1 MEDQAKE
8 WNMELIPTLDLGWLN
23 GWIPLGLLCLVEGL
37 LLLTSP
43 RAVTARLF
51 DRSTWSK
58 RQATFTAVGKAFSL
72 ACIVLIVLTPLK
84 VGSVAF
90 VVGAV
95 IYLLGLVGL
104 VTAILNFRRTPLNEP
119 VTEGLNRISRH
130 PQIVALF
137 VSFLGMCVA
146 IGSWLAILM
155 LVISK
160 LFQHLGILAE
170 EEACLA
176 QYGESYRAY
185 VERVPR
191 YFVFF

>member
-1 MEDQAKE
+1 
-8 WNMELIPTLDLGWLN
+8 MELVPAIKFGWLN
-23 GWIPLGLLCLVEGL
+23 GWIPFGLLCLVEGL

-43 RAVTARLF
+43 KDVTRRLF
-51 DRSTWSK
+51 DRSTWRK
-58 RQATFTAVGKAFSL
+58 RQATFTVIGKVFSL
-72 ACIVLIVLTPLK
+72 ICIVLIVLTPLK
-84 VGSVAF
+84 VGSAAF
-90 VVGAV
+90 VAGVV
-95 IYLLGLVGL
+95 LYLLGLTGL
-104 VTAILNFRRTPLNEP
+104 VTAILNFRHAPLDQP
-119 VTEGLNRISRH
+119 ATGGVYRISRH

-146 IGSWLAILM
+146 TGSWLAVLM

-185 VERVPR
+185 TERVPR
-191 YFVFF
+191 YFLFF

>member
-1 MEDQAKE
+1 
-8 WNMELIPTLDLGWLN
+8 MELIPVLEFGWLN
-23 GWIPLGLLCLVEGL
+23 GWIPFALLCLLEGL
-37 LLLTSP
+37 LILVSP
-43 RAVTARLF
+43 GDVKQRLF

-72 ACIVLIVLTPLK
+72 VCIVLVVLTPLK
-84 VGSVAF
+84 IGSAAF

-95 IYLLGLVGL
+95 LYLLGLAGL
-104 VTAILNFRRTPLNEP
+104 VTAILNFWHTPPDQP
-119 VTEGLNRISRH
+119 VTRGLYRISRH

-137 VSFLGMCVA
+137 VSFLGICVA
-146 IGSWLAILM
+146 VGSWLAILM

-185 VERVPR
+185 TERVPR
-191 YFVFF
+191 YFVLF